1 MNNNEN
7 ILFSILLILLFSP
20 HQLNAETSANVGYES
35 EYIFRGI
42 AQEKSSASAGLDY
55 SSNGFYAGTWAAQVT
70 EGLEVDGFFGYSG
83 SDESGDFTYNLGFT
97 GYYYTDDFD
106 DTYEEINLVFCYSSF
121 CLDGAF
127 GDYENF
133 DGPTLDYTFVSASYA
148 FENGLYVTYGDFSQD
163 AAGSYIEFGYGFTV
177 AELDATIKYISSDS
191 TLVGPSGDNFLI
203 LSLGKGFSFE

>member
-1 MNNNEN
+1 MKNSVNIAFI
-7 ILFSILLILLFSP
+7 ILFILLLPTYKLS
-20 HQLNAETSANVGYES
+20 AETSANVGYES
-35 EYIFRGI
+35 EYVFRGI

-70 EGLEVDGFFGYSG
+70 DGLEIDGFFGYSG
-83 SDESGDFTYNLGFT
+83 SDESGDISYAIGFT

-106 DTYEEINLVFCYSSF
+106 DTYEEVNLGFCYKSF

-133 DGPTLDYTFVSASYA
+133 DGPTLDYTFISTSYA
-148 FENGLYVTYGDFSQD
+148 FDNGIYLTYGDFSKD
-163 AAGSYIEFGYGFTV
+163 AAGSYFELGYGFSLDV
-177 AELDATIKYISSDS
+177 MDATIKYISSDS

-203 LSLGKGFSFE
+203 FSLAKSFSFE